1 MWGDMFRRSKA
12 EGSILHDKLGIAPTP
27 GSEFVLDRKTGKLVR
42 CTRERCPYGV
52 WYDDLGFVNSAP
64 YAANGGWGAA
74 ISNNASPEKQAA
86 LADFFLFASS
96 RDQSEQYVIPTN
108 ASAPWYLINGQD
120 PFRKSQLG
128 KFWKC
133 YSRIYRRDPLSFTNA
148 ILVSLVHFSQ
158 DVDKWVARGFD
169 RELSKVSKAYFGKN
183 G

>member
-1 MWGDMFRRSKA
+1 MCVAIVHLFCLHIVLTTNLPFCFRSTEYTDIINHVQNGHMNDGSCVMTFMWGDMFRRSKA
-12 EGSILHDKLGIAPTP
+12 EGSVLHDKLGIAPTP

-42 CTRERCPYGV
+42 CTREKCPYAI

-74 ISNNASPEKQAA
+74 ISNNASPEKQEA

-108 ASAPWYLINGQD
+108 ASAPWYMINGQD

-128 KFWKC
+128 K
-133 YSRIYRRDPLSFTNA
+133 
-148 ILVSLVHFSQ
+148 
-158 DVDKWVARGFD
+158 
-169 RELSKVSKAYFGKN
+169 
-183 G
+183 